1 MQPGKASR
9 TAELMAFFR
18 ALESARPAR
27 CRLFADPF
35 ARGCLRPSLRLV
47 VTLSRVPLLG
57 ALVLWFIDRA
67 WPGVRHSGIAR
78 TRLIDD
84 MLATALGDGIDQL
97 VIVGAGF
104 DGRAYRL
111 HDLQRAH
118 VFEIDHPQT
127 SAVKRQFLRHSLK
140 VLPGHVTFLEVDIEH
155 QELGHA
161 LASSRFDAA
170 RRAFF
175 LCEGVL
181 DYLTEQAVDRVIRI
195 IGGTAPGSQVLFT
208 YLHRG
213 LLDGSAEFGCT
224 GWIGQTLRRLGEVW
238 VSGLYPHELAG
249 YLRARGLRL
258 IEDMGSRDYRARYL
272 TSDRRALRGFEFS
285 RAALAQVQGLVATK
299 TPVE

>member
-1 MQPGKASR
+1 MQHGKTSR

-18 ALESARPAR
+18 ALESVRPAR
-27 CRLFADPF
+27 RRLFADPL
-35 ARGCLRPSLRLV
+35 ARRFLRFPLRLA

-57 ALVLWFIDRA
+57 ALVPWFVDRG
-67 WPGVRHSGIAR
+67 WPGVRQSGVAR

-104 DGRAYRL
+104 DCRAYRL
-111 HDLQRAH
+111 PSLRRAH

-140 VLPGHVTFLEVDIEH
+140 VLPGHVTFLEADLEH
-155 QELGHA
+155 QELGNA
-161 LASSRFDAA
+161 LTSSRFDPT

-181 DYLTEQAVDRVIRI
+181 DYLTEQAVDRVIRF
-195 IGGTAPGSQVLFT
+195 IGATAPGGQVVFT

-224 GWIGQTLRRLGEVW
+224 GWIGHTLRELGEVW
-238 VSGLYPHELAG
+238 VSGFYPHELAG
-249 YLRARGLRL
+249 YLQARGLRL
-258 IEDMGSRDYRARYL
+258 IEDMGSGDYRARYL
-272 TSDRRALRGFEFS
+272 TSGRRGLRGFEYS
-285 RAALAQVQGLVATK
+285 RVALAQVQSLVAPK